1 MIPIQF
7 IFNRPQRKRWFS
19 TVYLRISGPP
29 RRYDSFWRKWWI
41 SIIFG
46 ESWKTSVIQSTGWLY
61 QQLFMRMKSLS
72 HSYRSV
78 KSYPTIIMTLFTT
91 PDKSGNIHSSLQG
104 GGSHGKRVFQF
115 PNPNFDAWQSCSFIF
130 TIKVSI
136 WGYPMISPIFKQA
149 HHVPIKL
156 TQRPLPPR
164 LLHGCL
170 QNLRTPKRK
179 RKQLQHQAVLEP
191 TWRAG
196 GHPNLENEPNGV
208 IQGTSWPKTIEN
220 SDSYMF
226 ISFHHDPFNRSPVFS
241 W

>member
-1 MIPIQF
+1 
-7 IFNRPQRKRWFS
+7 
-19 TVYLRISGPP
+19 
-29 RRYDSFWRKWWI
+29 
-41 SIIFG
+41 
-46 ESWKTSVIQSTGWLY
+46 
-61 QQLFMRMKSLS
+61 MRMKSLS

-115 PNPNFDAWQSCSFIF
+115 PNPNFDAWPSCSFIF

-179 RKQLQHQAVLEP
+179 RKQLQHQAVLEVAGWWP
-191 TWRAG
+191 PQLGERA
-196 GHPNLENEPNGV
+196 
-208 IQGTSWPKTIEN
+208 KR
-220 SDSYMF
+220 SDSRNVLTENYWKLWF
-226 ISFHHDPFNRSPVFS
+226 LHVYFFSPWSFQQVSCLFLVVPSS
-241 W
+241 YY